1 MAEVAPGPTR
11 VHGPAPIESLPITAE
26 RYISPGWLDD
36 EFDKVWPHSWL
47 FACLER
53 DVDEPGKYVVF
64 DLGRESILVSG
75 TAEGEVVAHFNVCQ
89 HRGARVMTDQRG
101 CERSFTCPYHG
112 WSYRPDGRL
121 VVVPDNQRFASGG
134 GVDRAERSLTPLRV
148 ETFLGLVWV
157 TMDDSLPPLRE
168 WMGGVAERL
177 EPYRLQDFTL
187 MGDQTVELAC
197 NWKAVFDNFQ
207 ELYHVE
213 HIHPQHERMF
223 DCPTSAI
230 DLFRNGHTGVV
241 IDGHT
246 VNTRLPIPDEPN
258 AYLDI
263 LVRKF
268 GGEPAEYSGR
278 VLDIRE
284 DVQKLRREAGPRLG
298 WDYDRF
304 SDERLSD
311 IEQYNLF
318 PNTMIT
324 VQPDDALVVRA
335 RPHPTDPNR
344 CLWDKL
350 TFHRHPSST
359 VAEAAGVAFEPF
371 DPDDV
376 PTGERPGHD
385 QFTQEDVIA
394 GRKTMT
400 ITIDQDIHFIRD
412 VQAGMHSRGFTD
424 QLLCDDEVRIQH
436 YHDWMD
442 HYMGRR

>member
-157 TMDDSLPPLRE
+157 TMDASLPPLRE

-263 LVRKF
+263 QVRKF